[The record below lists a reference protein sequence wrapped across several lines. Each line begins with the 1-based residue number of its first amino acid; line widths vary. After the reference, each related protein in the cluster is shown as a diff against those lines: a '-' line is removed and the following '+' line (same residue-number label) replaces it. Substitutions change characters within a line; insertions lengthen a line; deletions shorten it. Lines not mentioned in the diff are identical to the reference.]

1 MVSTTTIILSL
12 NNDNNEDFMPRISVR
27 DLIVNSLDETGLCSR
42 NQPAPANMV
51 VSALQLLKKRAAQYS
66 NTHLLQFTRKE
77 IDIDLTKHEFIV
89 GEYEVTEDYDG
100 LVIYVSSA
108 DALND
113 MDPASSEYV
122 NKIVCAKDTQQ
133 CYSVNAVAY
142 EWIAVGTASERT
154 DVFEMVPDYEVK
166 NLQEITNAYIQPK
179 NGESY
184 DWSELNFIA
193 YEDFYQYGLTNQIYS
208 VLPLTDKCAKVILK
222 KSFALQQFKLKL
234 IYNESFDFDIDTVFN
249 IPKQFVALFS
259 AALVY
264 DLSVAYPRLS
274 ENTVA
279 IIKARLDELEQNVR
293 RSSSI
298 SKYIGRDYQTL
309 MYTYGDFLA
318 GRFLGM

>member
-1 MVSTTTIILSL
+1 
-12 NNDNNEDFMPRISVR
+12 MPRISVR

-42 NQPAPANMV
+42 NQPAPANIV

-77 IDIDLTKHEFIV
+77 IDIDVLKHEFIV

-100 LVIYVSSA
+100 LVIFVNSYETI
-108 DALND
+108 ND
-113 MDPASSEYV
+113 MDPSSDEYT
-122 NKIVCAKDTQQ
+122 NKIVCAKDNQL
-133 CYSVNAVAY
+133 CYEARHTNASTFEWRSVGHAN
-142 EWIAVGTASERT
+142 ERK
-154 DVFEMVPDYEVK
+154 DVFEMVPDYEIK
-166 NLQEITNAYIQPK
+166 NLQEITNAYIKPK
-179 NGESY
+179 ASESY

-193 YEDFYQYGLTNQIYS
+193 YEDFYQYGLSTQIYS
-208 VLPLTDKCAKVILK
+208 VLPLTDKCAKVLLK
-222 KSFALQQFKLKL
+222 KSFALQQFTLKL

-249 IPKQFVALFS
+249 IPKQFVALFN

-293 RSSSI
+293 RSSSVNKFI
-298 SKYIGRDYQTL
+298 RKSL
-309 MYTYGDFLA
+309 
-318 GRFLGM
+318 

>member
-1 MVSTTTIILSL
+1 
-12 NNDNNEDFMPRISVR
+12 MPRISVR

-77 IDIDLTKHEFIV
+77 IDIDLLKHEFIV
-89 GEYEVTEDYDG
+89 GEYEVTEQYEG
-100 LVIYVSSA
+100 LVVY
-108 DALND
+108 LNTVD
-113 MDPASSEYV
+113 ELESLDPYEYV
-122 NKIVCAKDTQQ
+122 GKIILVRENQM
-133 CYSVNAVAY
+133 CYEAIGAY
-142 EWIAVGTASERT
+142 FSAAGTASYRK
-154 DVFEMVPDYEVK
+154 DVFEMVPDYEIK

-249 IPKQFVALFS
+249 IPKQFVALFN

-293 RSSSI
+293 RSSSV
-298 SKYIGRDYQTL
+298 SKFIGRDYKRAL
-309 MYTYGDFLA
+309 WSYADFMA
-318 GRFLGM
+318 R

>member
-1 MVSTTTIILSL
+1 
-12 NNDNNEDFMPRISVR
+12 MPRQSVR

-42 NQPAPANMV
+42 SQPAPANLV

-77 IDIDLTKHEFIV
+77 IDIDLLKHEFIV

-100 LVIYVSSA
+100 LVIFVNSYET
-108 DALND
+108 LND
-113 MDPASSEYV
+113 MDPASDEY
-122 NKIVCAKDTQQ
+122 NGKIVCAKDNQQ
-133 CYSVNAVAY
+133 CYEARHNNNTSTFVWVPTGY
-142 EWIAVGTASERT
+142 ASELNE
-154 DVFEMVPDYEVK
+154 VFEMVPDYEVK
-166 NLQEITNAYIQPK
+166 NLQEITNAYIQTK
-179 NGESY
+179 SGESY

-234 IYNESFDFDIDTVFN
+234 IYNEAFDFDIDTVFS
-249 IPKQFVALFS
+249 IPKQYVALFNT
-259 AALVY
+259 ALVY

-274 ENTVA
+274 ENTIA
-279 IIKARLDELEQNVR
+279 IIRSRLDELEQNVR
-293 RSSSI
+293 RSSSLN
-298 SKYIGRDYQTL
+298 KFIGRDYQKHL
-309 MYTYGDFLA
+309 YTYGDFLA